1 LINYHGL
8 EAGTL
13 RECTEQHASVL
24 WCSHPDTA
32 EKYSMMTTPVP
43 WWISYPALLPGMA
56 GLGVAMVV
64 VLKRMANSKA

>member
-1 LINYHGL
+1 MINYHGP

-24 WCSHPDTA
+24 WFSHPDTA

-64 VLKRMANSKA
+64 LKRMANSKA